1 MATHAVHG
9 GTCNS
14 HALIVPY
21 SRVLRIL
28 LGTQTLTG
36 DSNHNISVGCCD
48 LNCKLHIIE
57 EAADAKV
64 GVLGV

>member
-1 MATHAVHG
+1 MSGSLAEPNA
-9 GTCNS
+9 
-14 HALIVPY
+14 IY
-21 SRVLRIL
+21 SLGRCEACARI
-28 LGTQTLTG
+28 
-36 DSNHNISVGCCD
+36 IIFSVGCCD